1 MIRIVSGPGIPDH
14 LDGIKLFLSRK
25 KSKYHKKL
33 KRNRSNSHPKIL
45 DDTSSRR
52 QKSVA
57 IQVQPQMRSR
67 DPQTHIRTLNQSTQ
81 VYIPDAMTSTGR
93 GHSGSIMTN
102 RQAEEVTFA
111 EPQRDQRGEQSM
123 STRRTASN
131 SDYGEESEPPRHVR
145 YTGLFAMFAPNIFSS
160 NILETP
166 RRRGRFSRS
175 SSRSRC
181 SSRNSAY
188 ASDAE
193 LAEELSECVRDLVK
207 EVKELV
213 HRSRDPSPVLT
224 RNPPQNTGISQKF
237 YFETISV

>member
-1 MIRIVSGPGIPDH
+1 
-14 LDGIKLFLSRK
+14 
-25 KSKYHKKL
+25 
-33 KRNRSNSHPKIL
+33 
-45 DDTSSRR
+45 
-52 QKSVA
+52 
-57 IQVQPQMRSR
+57 
-67 DPQTHIRTLNQSTQ
+67 
-81 VYIPDAMTSTGR
+81 
-93 GHSGSIMTN
+93 
-102 RQAEEVTFA
+102 
-111 EPQRDQRGEQSM
+111 
-123 STRRTASN
+123 
-131 SDYGEESEPPRHVR
+131 
-145 YTGLFAMFAPNIFSS
+145 MFAPNIFSS

-237 YFETISV
+237 YFKLFQFNSYLASWKMFAKGLIFDHKSDPSFTTISASTSISTANGYPAYCSATNNDPASICSPANRSTNATDLTDSSNAFSRISESNKSSNGSNQSLPSISTNPTTSTW

>member
-1 MIRIVSGPGIPDH
+1 
-14 LDGIKLFLSRK
+14 
-25 KSKYHKKL
+25 
-33 KRNRSNSHPKIL
+33 
-45 DDTSSRR
+45 
-52 QKSVA
+52 
-57 IQVQPQMRSR
+57 
-67 DPQTHIRTLNQSTQ
+67 
-81 VYIPDAMTSTGR
+81 
-93 GHSGSIMTN
+93 
-102 RQAEEVTFA
+102 
-111 EPQRDQRGEQSM
+111 
-123 STRRTASN
+123 
-131 SDYGEESEPPRHVR
+131 
-145 YTGLFAMFAPNIFSS
+145 MFAPNIFSS

-224 RNPPQNTGISQKF
+224 RNPPQNTGISQNL
-237 YFETISV
+237 YFSSLTVTSFCGNGLPRDLFLTIKVIHHLPQYQPQPQYQPPTVIQPIVQPPTMIQPQFAPQPIVQQMPQMSQIPQMPFHGFQNLTNHQMGQINPYLPYQPTRLPQHGKLPKPKSQTKLKN

>member
-1 MIRIVSGPGIPDH
+1 MVQLIRIDSGPRIPDH

-111 EPQRDQRGEQSM
+111 EPQKDQRGEHSM
-123 STRRTASN
+123 STRRTASH

-145 YTGLFAMFAPNIFSS
+145 YTGLFAISLCLHRTFS
-160 NILETP
+160 
-166 RRRGRFSRS
+166 
-175 SSRSRC
+175 
-181 SSRNSAY
+181 
-188 ASDAE
+188 
-193 LAEELSECVRDLVK
+193 
-207 EVKELV
+207 
-213 HRSRDPSPVLT
+213 HRT
-224 RNPPQNTGISQKF
+224 F
-237 YFETISV
+237 